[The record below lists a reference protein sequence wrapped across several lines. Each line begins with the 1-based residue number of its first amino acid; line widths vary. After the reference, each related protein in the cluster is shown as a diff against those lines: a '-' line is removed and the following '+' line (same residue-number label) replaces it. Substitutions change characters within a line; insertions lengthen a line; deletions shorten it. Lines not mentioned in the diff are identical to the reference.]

1 MLFSALNNRTT
12 INSILFFTQRPIVS
26 FSLEDKSVHNI
37 KQKRQKRSQEKNP
50 LFQEKKLR
58 RKQKRAESKVAK
70 KSATGNAAIVPNIE
84 AINPDDNK
92 PNAKNL
98 RRKALK
104 AKLKLQ
110 KKTKATAAA
119 SVPAEF
125 SGVLAEPGTGT
136 MRPRWKI
143 NEQAQIHKKDI
154 DVKKKELR
162 KEREKRELRAE
173 KMQVDRTRQKRKSG
187 AEVDNFSF
195 MVEKYKKMIDT
206 NNADHGRG
214 ATTKKASKRSKWFD
228 G

>member
-1 MLFSALNNRTT
+1 MYTNIKYI
-12 INSILFFTQRPIVS
+12 INKLKFFTQRPIVS

-37 KQKRQKRSQEKNP
+37 KQKRQLRSQEKNP

-70 KSATGNAAIVPNIE
+70 KSAPTISATVPNIV
-84 AINPDDNK
+84 ANNPEDSK

-98 RRKALK
+98 RRKELK

-110 KKTKATAAA
+110 KKTKAAAA
-119 SVPAEF
+119 SSLPAAF
-125 SGVLAEPGTGT
+125 AGVLAEPGTGT

-162 KEREKRELRAE
+162 KEREKRELREE

-206 NNADHGRG
+206 NNADQGRG
-214 ATTKKASKRSKWFD
+214 VATKKATKRTKWFD

>member
-1 MLFSALNNRTT
+1 M
-12 INSILFFTQRPIVS
+12 
-26 FSLEDKSVHNI
+26 HNI
-37 KQKRQKRSQEKNP
+37 KQKRQQRSQEKNP

-70 KSATGNAAIVPNIE
+70 KSTTENAATLPNVE
-84 AINPDDNK
+84 AINSNDNK

-110 KKTKATAAA
+110 KQTKAAAAA
-119 SVPAEF
+119 SIPGEF

-162 KEREKRELRAE
+162 KEREKRELREE

-206 NNADHGRG
+206 NNDDKGRG
-214 ATTKKASKRSKWFD
+214 LTSKKPTKRTKWFD

>member
-1 MLFSALNNRTT
+1 M
-12 INSILFFTQRPIVS
+12 
-26 FSLEDKSVHNI
+26 HNI
-37 KQKRQKRSQEKNP
+37 KQKRQQRSQEKNP

-70 KSATGNAAIVPNIE
+70 KSATQNAAAVPNIE
-84 AINPDDNK
+84 ANNPEDSK

-98 RRKALK
+98 RRKTLK

-110 KKTKATAAA
+110 KQAKTAAA
-119 SVPAEF
+119 AASSPAEF
-125 SGVLAEPGTGT
+125 LGVLAEPGTGT

-162 KEREKRELRAE
+162 KEREKRELREE
-173 KMQVDRTRQKRKSG
+173 KRQVDRTRQKRKTG
-187 AEVDNFSF
+187 TEVDNFSF
-195 MVEKYKKMIDT
+195 IVEKYKKMIDT
-206 NNADHGRG
+206 NNADSGRG
-214 ATTKKASKRSKWFD
+214 AATKKATKRTKWFD

>member
-1 MLFSALNNRTT
+1 M
-12 INSILFFTQRPIVS
+12 
-26 FSLEDKSVHNI
+26 HNI
-37 KQKRQKRSQEKNP
+37 KQKRQQRSQEKNP

-70 KSATGNAAIVPNIE
+70 KNTATSNAATIPNIE
-84 AINPDDNK
+84 PTPDDSK

-110 KKTKATAAA
+110 KKTKAAAAA
-119 SVPAEF
+119 SIPAEF

-154 DVKKKELR
+154 DIKKKELR
-162 KEREKRELRAE
+162 KDREKRELRAE

-206 NNADHGRG
+206 NNADQGRG
-214 ATTKKASKRSKWFD
+214 AATKKATKRTKWFD

>member
-1 MLFSALNNRTT
+1 MSHSISFINWKT
-12 INSILFFTQRPIVS
+12 INKSLVFTQRPIVS

-37 KQKRQKRSQEKNP
+37 KQKRQQRSQEKNP

-70 KSATGNAAIVPNIE
+70 KTATETVPKIE
-84 AINPDDNK
+84 AINPNDNK

-110 KKTKATAAA
+110 KQTKAAAAA
-119 SVPAEF
+119 SLPAEF

-173 KMQVDRTRQKRKSG
+173 KMQVDRTRQKRKTG
-187 AEVDNFSF
+187 TEVDNFSF

-206 NNADHGRG
+206 NNADQGRG
-214 ATTKKASKRSKWFD
+214 AATKKATKRTKWFD